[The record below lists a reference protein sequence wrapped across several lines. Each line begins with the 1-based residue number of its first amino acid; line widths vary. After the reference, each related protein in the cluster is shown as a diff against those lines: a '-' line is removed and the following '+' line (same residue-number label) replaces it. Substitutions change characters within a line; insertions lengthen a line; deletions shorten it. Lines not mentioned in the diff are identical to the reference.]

1 MTFPLLIFILQ
12 AKYNEYLLT
21 AVATMQFKGAPDK
34 PCGVGRADA
43 NPKLLLNDT

>member
-21 AVATMQFKGAPDK
+21 AVATMQFKS
-34 PCGVGRADA
+34 
-43 NPKLLLNDT
+43 